1 MPQNTVN
8 TNQDITCLI
17 LIISIVI
24 IIIVGCKAISKERIN
39 VVRRVSTCF
48 EQAKEINEVFHF
60 YDIDKVLCLEKKCN
74 SKTQYDRFDA
84 HDYLVGIA
92 LEQRETLEDF
102 VFKAEYNRTQYDTYI
117 DKMNEIPPTPKEI
130 IKKRGKIGVQDFHD
144 IEDSLCKEILFKPR
158 INPIVKVKVSY
169 VSQKGRNTYSREEKF
184 SVEQIKDILLEA
196 SKRLSYEDSKQY
208 QRSLMTASLRYQILH
223 RDHFRCTICGASV
236 ADGAKL
242 EVDHIKPISKG
253 GKTEPNNL
261 RTLCQSCNRGK
272 RDRYDPQGVN

>member
-1 MPQNTVN
+1 MPQDIANT
-8 TNQDITCLI
+8 ILI
-17 LIISIVI
+17 LSAFFFIVLV
-24 IIIVGCKAISKERIN
+24 IIVGCNIIHKEKIK

-60 YDIDKVLCLEKKCN
+60 YDIDKVLYLEKKCN
-74 SKTQYDRFDA
+74 TKTQYDRFDA

-92 LEQRETLEDF
+92 LEQRESLEDF

-117 DKMNEIPPTPKEI
+117 DKMNEIPPTAKSI
-130 IKKRGKIGVQDFHD
+130 IKNRGKIGIQAFHD
-144 IEDSLCKEILFKPR
+144 IEDSLCEEILYRPVIKPV
-158 INPIVKVKVSY
+158 VKLKVSY
-169 VSQKGRNTYSREEKF
+169 VSQKGRKSYSREEKF
-184 SVEQIKDILLEA
+184 TVDQIKVILQEA

-208 QRSLMTASLRYQILH
+208 QRSLMTSSLRYQILH
-223 RDHFRCTICGASV
+223 RDHFRCTICGAS
-236 ADGAKL
+236 ADEGAKL

>member
-1 MPQNTVN
+1 MTQNTVN
-8 TNQDITCLI
+8 TILI
-17 LIISIVI
+17 LSAFFFIILIVI
-24 IIIVGCKAISKERIN
+24 IGSKVIHKEKIK
-39 VVRRVSTCF
+39 VVRRISTCF

-60 YDIDKVLCLEKKCN
+60 YNIDKVLYLEKKCN
-74 SKTQYDRFDA
+74 NKTQYDRFDA

-92 LEQRETLEDF
+92 LEQRETLEDY

-117 DKMNEIPPTPKEI
+117 DKMNEIPPTPTAI
-130 IKKRGKIGVQDFHD
+130 IKKRGRIGIQEFHD
-144 IEDSLCKEILFKPR
+144 IEDSLCEEILYKPV
-158 INPIVKVKVSY
+158 IKPVVKLKVSY
-169 VSQKGRNTYSREEKF
+169 VSKKGRKSYSREEKF
-184 SVEQIKDILLEA
+184 SVDQIKDILQEA

-208 QRSLMTASLRYQILH
+208 QRALLTASLRYQILQ
-223 RDHFRCTICGASV
+223 RDHFRCTICGAS
-236 ADGAKL
+236 ADEGAKL